1 MNQKEIKELIEFLVE
16 KDIAEFELQRGDMKL
31 LIKRGASAQ
40 PAQVVQVAPA
50 MERIVKAEAVAM
62 RVTLA
67 VLLAEIR
74 TPGAMTGAITGAAPR
89 GDALRAVADSSASE

>member
-1 MNQKEIKELIEFLVE
+1 
-16 KDIAEFELQRGDMKL
+16 
-31 LIKRGASAQ
+31 
-40 PAQVVQVAPA
+40 

-67 VLLAEIR
+67 VILAEIR
-74 TPGAMTGAITGAAPR
+74 TPGAITGAAPR